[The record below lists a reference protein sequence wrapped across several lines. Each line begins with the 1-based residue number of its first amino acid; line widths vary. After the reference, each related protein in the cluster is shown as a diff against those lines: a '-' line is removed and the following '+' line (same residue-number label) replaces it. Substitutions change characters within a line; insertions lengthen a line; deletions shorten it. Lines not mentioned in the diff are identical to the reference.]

1 MLHVLCIENFIN
13 VIFHVIFHG
22 KQTFMLTLG
31 LIVGMKHS
39 GSLLLVPMNIEK
51 FNLFV
56 ISTIFTK
63 FHG

>member
-1 MLHVLCIENFIN
+1 MSS
-13 VIFHVIFHG
+13 HG
-22 KQTFMLTLG
+22 KQTFMLTLS

-51 FNLFV
+51 FNLLL
-56 ISTIFTK
+56 ICTIFTK